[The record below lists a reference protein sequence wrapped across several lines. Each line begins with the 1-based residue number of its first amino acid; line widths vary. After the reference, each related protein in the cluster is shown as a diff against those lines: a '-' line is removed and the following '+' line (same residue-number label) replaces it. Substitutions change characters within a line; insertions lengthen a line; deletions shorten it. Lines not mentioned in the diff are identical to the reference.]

1 MKTHTLSTR
10 RRWLAVLG
18 GGFLGAI
25 TRYLLS
31 AAMQASLG
39 KAWPY
44 DIFVINLTGAFVLAL
59 VTVLA
64 DATTLVGPTRRL
76 FINVGFL
83 GAYTTFSSLALGDVL
98 LLGQAHWLA
107 ASIYLVLSI
116 PGGLLLAL
124 LGETAGRWFVTLGRR
139 FSARAQAR
147 QQRRSAHMPS
157 HRQDI
162 PARAGSGDGAEQA
175 LLLND
180 PEGQEVKHSRSR

>member
-1 MKTHTLSTR
+1 MKTRALSTRRR

-31 AAMQASLG
+31 AVIQAALG

-44 DIFVINLTGAFVLAL
+44 DIFVINLSGAFVLAL

-64 DATTLVGPTRRL
+64 DTTTFIGPTRRL

-98 LLGQAHWLA
+98 LLGKGHWLA
-107 ASIYLVLSI
+107 ASIYIGLSI
-116 PGGLLLAL
+116 PGGLIMAL
-124 LGETAGRWFVTLGRR
+124 LGDTSGRWLAKQR
-139 FSARAQAR
+139 
-147 QQRRSAHMPS
+147 RRSAVLAQAQRRPTAPLPA
-157 HRQDI
+157 HRLD
-162 PARAGSGDGAEQA
+162 AAGPGDEPEK
-175 LLLND
+175 LLLAD
-180 PEGQEVKHSRSR
+180 DQDRREIKRSR